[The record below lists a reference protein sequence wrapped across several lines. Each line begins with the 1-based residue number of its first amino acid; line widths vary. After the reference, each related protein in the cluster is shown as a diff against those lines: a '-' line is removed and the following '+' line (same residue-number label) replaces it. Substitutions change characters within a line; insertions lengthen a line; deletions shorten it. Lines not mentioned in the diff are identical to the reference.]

1 MNYDEKTKISKILDE
16 YPWLEKELPRRYPDL
31 KAMDNVAGRFM
42 LRRMTVKDAS
52 KLSGIPVEKLL
63 KMLGDLI
70 AEHEKNA
77 V

>member
-1 MNYDEKTKISKILDE
+1 MNYDEKTKLSKILDE
-16 YPWLEKELPRRYPDL
+16 HPWLEKELPRRYPDL
-31 KAMDNVAGRFM
+31 KAMDNAAGRFM

-70 AEHEKNA
+70 AEHDKSA